1 MFFVLFRFRHYP
13 HVVLRIYL
21 ERIDAMTDKLV
32 YRPAEAQAALGIKNT
47 LFWQLVKE
55 GKLETRK
62 IGSATV
68 VPADSLKAFLAGL
81 PKPRAA

>member
-1 MFFVLFRFRHYP
+1 
-13 HVVLRIYL
+13 
-21 ERIDAMTDKLV
+21 MTDKLV
-32 YRPAEAQAALGIKNT
+32 FRPAEAQAALGIKNT

-55 GKLETRK
+55 GKIETRK

-81 PKPRAA
+81 PNPKAA

>member
-1 MFFVLFRFRHYP
+1 MP
-13 HVVLRIYL
+13 
-21 ERIDAMTDKLV
+21 EKLV
-32 YRPAEAQAALGIKNT
+32 YRPAEAQAALGIRNT

-68 VPADSLKAFLAGL
+68 VPADSLRAFVANL
-81 PKPRAA
+81 PKSNAA